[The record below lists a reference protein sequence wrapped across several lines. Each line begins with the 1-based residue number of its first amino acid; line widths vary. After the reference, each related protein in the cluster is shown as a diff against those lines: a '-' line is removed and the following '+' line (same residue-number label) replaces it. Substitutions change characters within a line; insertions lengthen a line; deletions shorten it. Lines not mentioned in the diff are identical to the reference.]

1 VLALNPRNQ
10 TLKFKQLSFKEKMK
24 HIILVVSMILSFSV
38 SAQQPINLKF
48 SHLSISDGL
57 SQSIVYSILQDS
69 RGFMWF
75 GTQDGLN
82 KYDGYQ
88 FTVYRSNPND
98 STSLSD
104 NEVFVVFE
112 DRNGTLWIGTGN
124 GLNRF
129 DREQQKF
136 IRYYHD
142 SENPN
147 SLSNNTVWSIYEDDI
162 GRLWIGTDGGGLNQF
177 EPERETFVR
186 YQHNPDNPNSL
197 SHNSVWPIFQDRT
210 GMLWI
215 GTDGGGLNQFDIEQN
230 KLTHYQPDAQNPE
243 SLSNFITSIYED
255 HTGILWIG
263 TSGGLYRFDRQLQ
276 SFVHYFHDSDN
287 PDTLSHNA
295 VWALSE
301 DSEGHLWIAT
311 DGGGLNLYDRK
322 QDRFVH
328 YQHDPKTPTSLSHDA
343 ILSIYQDR
351 AGSIW
356 VGTGGGGLNRF
367 HPNQEKFVHYYNDP
381 QNPNSLNANNI
392 LSIYQDR
399 EGLLWVGTE
408 GGGLNR
414 FDQKRQKVTH
424 YLSDPQNPDS
434 ISHND
439 ISAIVEEST
448 GVLWI
453 GTYGGGLNQ
462 LSQNKFVHYQ
472 SDPEN
477 PNSLSNNYI
486 LSIYEDSTET
496 LWIGTRDGLNRF
508 DRETGQFVHHSHDP
522 KNPNSLTH
530 NEIASIYED
539 KTGTL
544 WFGTHEGLNRFDR
557 QTDQFVRYQHND
569 IDPTTLSNNDITA
582 IYEDKTGTLW
592 IGTFGGGLNRFD
604 RKTEHFYA
612 YRETDGLANDTIYA
626 LLEDNQGYL
635 WISTNKGLSKF
646 NPNTKEFRNYDVFDG
661 LQSNEFNAASRYK
674 SPSGELF
681 FGGINGFNAFYPEQV
696 KDNPYIPPIVLT
708 SFDIFNKPVDIGAD
722 SPLQQ
727 HINEANEITLS
738 YQQSFFSFEFAAL
751 NFLQPEKNQYAY
763 QLEGLDKDWNYIG
776 TRRKAYYTNISHGTY
791 VFRVKGSN
799 NDGVW
804 NEQGT
809 ALKIT
814 VLPPP
819 WKTWW
824 AYTLYVITVLVI
836 ILNYIRI
843 QQQKLQKKQQELER
857 EKQIAAQL
865 READRLKDEFLA
877 NTSHELRT
885 PLNGIIGIAE
895 SLIDG
900 ATGQLSKATNANL
913 NMIVSS
919 GRRLLTLVNDILDFS
934 KLKQKEIDLQLRA
947 IDMRT
952 IAELVLTLSQPLIGH
967 KKLQLVNN
975 IPADLPPINA
985 DENRIQQ
992 ILYNLVGNAIKF
1004 TDSGTITVSA
1014 KIIHETDSMDGSDT
1028 ADKTND
1034 PLALSESQ
1042 LAITVSDTGIGIPTE
1057 KLGRIFE
1064 AFEQAEGSTSRIYGG
1079 TGLGLAVTQQLVR
1092 LHGGQMGVESEVGVG
1107 SHFSFTLPFSDK
1119 KEKQAAKT
1127 QSSEQPP
1134 SSSVLV
1140 VNKPLSENEPQT
1152 EKLSVSDEPIS
1163 EKTAPT
1169 DDELPIAEKD
1179 GQFHILIVDDEPVNR
1194 QVLVNHLLL
1203 QNYALTEATS
1213 GTEALDMIEKGLKP
1227 DLILLDVMMPKMTG
1241 YQVTRTIRE
1250 TWKANE
1256 LPIVLL
1262 TAKTQITD
1270 LVTGLEAGANDY
1282 LTKPVSKE
1290 ELIAR
1295 IKTHIGIQQ
1304 LRAENLRMSAELDVT
1319 RRLQQMI
1326 LPTKQEM
1333 SQVADLDI
1341 AGFMEPAEEIGGDY
1355 YDVLQH
1361 NGRILFG
1368 IGDVTGHGLESG
1380 VLMLMAQ
1387 TAVRTLLE
1395 NNQTNPVIFLNTLN
1409 KTIYKNTQ
1417 QRMGVEKTLT
1427 LSLLEYSPT
1436 EGILGLSGQHE
1447 DIIVIRNDGRLE
1459 LIDTFDLGFPIG
1471 LEEDI
1476 TDFVSQAKIQLNP
1489 SEVVVLY
1496 TDGITEAENQD
1507 GKRYGIERLCEVVKN
1522 AWQQEAEK
1530 IRLAVIDDLRQ
1541 FIGKREVLDDITLL
1555 VIKRK

>member
-1 VLALNPRNQ
+1 M
-10 TLKFKQLSFKEKMK
+10 KQFI
-24 HIILVVSMILSFSV
+24 IILVVSMILTFPV
-38 SAQQPINLKF
+38 SAQHHQNSLKF
-48 SHLSISDGL
+48 THLSISDGL

-88 FTVYRSNPND
+88 FTVYRYNPND
-98 STSLSD
+98 PTSLSD
-104 NEVFVVFE
+104 NEIFVVHE

-124 GLNRF
+124 GLNRL
-129 DREQQKF
+129 DREQGKF
-136 IRYYHD
+136 VRYFHD
-142 SENPN
+142 PENPD
-147 SLSNNTVWSIYEDDI
+147 SLSNNTVWSIYEDNS
-162 GRLWIGTDGGGLNQF
+162 GNLWIGTDGGGLNRFDPQ
-177 EPERETFVR
+177 RETFVH
-186 YQHNPDNPNSL
+186 YQHNPNNPNSL
-197 SHNSVWPIFQDRT
+197 SHNSVWPIYQDQT
-210 GMLWI
+210 GILWI
-215 GTDGGGLNQFDIEQN
+215 GTDGGGLNRFDIEQN
-230 KLTHYQPDAQNPE
+230 KLTHYHPDAQNLE

-255 HTGILWIG
+255 HTGTLWIG
-263 TSGGLYRFDRQLQ
+263 TSGGLHQFDRQQ
-276 SFVHYFHDSDN
+276 KTFVHYFHD
-287 PDTLSHNA
+287 PDDPNTLSHNA

-301 DSEGHLWIAT
+301 DREGHLWIAT

-322 QDRFVH
+322 QKQFLH
-328 YQHDPKTPTSLSHDA
+328 YQHDPQTPTSLSHNA
-343 ILSIYQDR
+343 IMSIYQDG

-356 VGTGGGGLNRF
+356 VGTGGGGLNQF
-367 HPNQEKFVHYYNDP
+367 NPLQDKFVHYFNEP
-381 QNPNSLNANNI
+381 QNPNGLNSQNI
-392 LSIYQDR
+392 LSIYEDR
-399 EGLLWVGTE
+399 DGLLWVGTE
-408 GGGLNR
+408 GGGLNQ
-414 FDQKRQKVTH
+414 FDRQRQKVTH
-424 YLSDPQNPDS
+424 YLSEPQNPDT

-439 ISAIVEEST
+439 VSSIAEDST

-462 LSQNKFVHYQ
+462 FSRSQNKFVHYQ
-472 SDPEN
+472 NNPEN

-486 LSIYEDSTET
+486 LSIYEDHTGI
-496 LWIGTRDGLNRF
+496 LWIGTREGLNKF
-508 DRETGQFVHHSHDP
+508 DRQTGQFVHYSHEP
-522 KNPNSLTH
+522 KNPNSLSH

-539 KTGTL
+539 QTGML
-544 WFGTHEGLNRFDR
+544 WIGTHEGLNKFDR
-557 QTDQFVRYQHND
+557 LTNQFVRYQHDD
-569 IDPTTLSNNDITA
+569 IVPTTLSNNDITA
-582 IYEDKTGTLW
+582 VYEDKTGTLW
-592 IGTFGGGLNRFD
+592 IGTFGGGLNQFD
-604 RKTEHFYA
+604 RETEHFYA
-612 YRETDGLANDTIYA
+612 YREKEGLPNDVIYA
-626 LLEDNQGYL
+626 ILEDNQGHL
-635 WISTNKGLSKF
+635 WLSTNKGLSKF
-646 NPNTKEFRNYDVFDG
+646 NPKTKDIRNYDVFDG
-661 LQSNEFNAASRYK
+661 LQSNEFNAASSYK
-674 SPSGELF
+674 SQSGELF
-681 FGGINGFNAFYPEQV
+681 FGGINGFNAFYPARI
-696 KDNPYIPPIVLT
+696 KDNPYTPPIVLT
-708 SFDIFNKPVDIGAD
+708 AFEIFNKPVKISAD

-727 HINEANEITLS
+727 SLSETKDITLS

-763 QLEGLDKDWNYIG
+763 RLEGLDKDWNYIG
-776 TRRKAYYTNISHGTY
+776 TRRKAYYTNVSHGTY
-791 VFRVKGSN
+791 MFRVKGSN

-809 ALKIT
+809 AIKIT

-824 AYTLYVITVLVI
+824 AYTLYVITLLAI

-843 QQQKLQKKQQELER
+843 QRQKLEKKQQELER

-895 SLIDG
+895 SLVDG
-900 ATGQLSKATNANL
+900 ATGPLSKPTNANL

-919 GRRLLTLVNDILDFS
+919 GRRLLSLVNDILDFS
-934 KLKQKEIDLQLRA
+934 KLKQKEIDLQLKA
-947 IDMRT
+947 VDIRT
-952 IAELVLTLSQPLIGH
+952 IAEVVLALSQPLIGH
-967 KKLQLVNN
+967 KKLQIINA

-1014 KIIHETDSMDGSDT
+1014 AMLDGSVSNGNQSPDSS
-1028 ADKTND
+1028 
-1034 PLALSESQ
+1034 LSSSQ

-1092 LHGGQMGVESEVGVG
+1092 LHGGQMRVESEVGVG
-1107 SHFSFTLPFSDK
+1107 SQFTFTLPLTPLGAVTDEQLS
-1119 KEKQAAKT
+1119 EPT
-1127 QSSEQPP
+1127 YSSQLT
-1134 SSSVLV
+1134 VF
-1140 VNKPLSENEPQT
+1140 NKPLSGTERRSELPVPNELIAEQP
-1152 EKLSVSDEPIS
+1152 L
-1163 EKTAPT
+1163 PT
-1169 DDELPIAEKD
+1169 DNELPITEEKE

-1203 QNYALTEATS
+1203 QNYTMTEATS
-1213 GTEALDMIEKGLKP
+1213 GPEALELIENGLKP
-1227 DLILLDVMMPKMTG
+1227 DLVLLDVMMPKMTG
-1241 YQVTRTIRE
+1241 YQVTQTIRK
-1250 TWKANE
+1250 TWQANE

-1270 LVTGLEAGANDY
+1270 LVTGLDAGANDY

-1326 LPTKQEM
+1326 LPSTQEL

-1341 AGFMEPAEEIGGDY
+1341 ACFMEPAEEIGGDY

-1380 VLMLMAQ
+1380 VLMLMVQ

-1395 NNQTNPVIFLNTLN
+1395 NKETNPVTFLNTLN

-1417 QRMGVEKTLT
+1417 QRMGVDKTLT

-1436 EGILGLSGQHE
+1436 DGMLSLSGQHE
-1447 DIIVIRNDGRLE
+1447 DIIVVKNDGRLE

-1471 LEEDI
+1471 LEKDI
-1476 TDFVSQAKIQLNP
+1476 AAFVSQAKIQLNP
-1489 SEVVVLY
+1489 GEVVVLY
-1496 TDGITEAENQD
+1496 TDGITEAENLD
-1507 GKRYGIERLCEVVKN
+1507 GKRYGIDRFCEIVKN
-1522 AWQQEAEK
+1522 AWQMEAEK
-1530 IRLAVIDDLRQ
+1530 IRQAVIDDLRQ
-1541 FIGKREVLDDITLL
+1541 FIGKNKVLDDITLL
-1555 VIKRK
+1555 ILKRK